1 MNPCSSSSLVKRDS
15 TAGSL
20 TRLLL
25 WSLSFTLRFS
35 FRMLLP
41 ILDEF
46 IEVLVELLR
55 IFPVHEV
62 TCIVL
67 DNHPDFRIFC
77 GKDIEQ
83 GQFSLQLGRWI
94 VHSPVEHVVLRCVQQ
109 DRHL

>member
-1 MNPCSSSSLVKRDS
+1 MNPCSAFSLVKRDS
-15 TAGSL
+15 PAGAL
-20 TRLLL
+20 TRLLF

-35 FRMLLP
+35 FRVLLP
-41 ILDEF
+41 IIDEF
-46 IEVLVELLR
+46 IEVLVELLW

-83 GQFSLQLGRWI
+83 GQFSLQLRRWI
-94 VHSPVEHVVLRCVQQ
+94 VHSSV
-109 DRHL
+109 